1 MQISSH
7 VGNANPGPVERSPG
21 RSRLT
26 AKGKAT
32 RQRIVLAASQAFS
45 ERGVRA
51 SSNDDILAVAG
62 ASHSQLYHYFTD
74 RDDLVAAVIA
84 DRVEHVLSHQTSFLA
99 DLDSIEGLR
108 LWRDATVALQRRPP
122 TADTD
127 AQSDHSSVNSANATH
142 AAARRSPPHSNDG
155 TTRSAT
161 DSNEC
166 ASRARSARQPIPTAL
181 RSPFS
186 PY

>member
-1 MQISSH
+1 MQDSWP
-7 VGNANPGPVERSPG
+7 AKPRPVEEAPG
-21 RSRLT
+21 RPRLT

-32 RQRIVLAASQAFS
+32 RQRIISAASQAFS
-45 ERGVRA
+45 ERGVTA

-84 DRVEHVLSHQTSFLA
+84 DRVEQFLSHQISLLA
-99 DLDSIEGLR
+99 DVDSIEAYDSGVTPPLR
-108 LWRDATVALQRRPP
+108 CSKTP

-127 AQSDHSSVNSANATH
+127 AQSDHSSVNSANATR
-142 AAARRSPPHSNDG
+142 AAAKRSPPHSNGG

-161 DSNEC
+161 DSSKY
-166 ASRARSARQPIPTAL
+166 ASWARSARQPMPTAL

-186 PY
+186 P